1 MKTSQ
6 LHTQRETERQREV
19 CVVCVFCF
27 VFSCFVLWLFLFGFF
42 VVVFGAALT
51 NSPNPGTMLI
61 QLPDPLDVVK
71 DRGATA
77 GPLQLMTSSKATR
90 QVQWHYSLVVIPPSR
105 SIFSL
110 LDIFPL
116 GELQVPR
123 M

>member
-1 MKTSQ
+1 M
-6 LHTQRETERQREV
+6 LCV
-19 CVVCVFCF
+19 CFRFVFCF
-27 VFSCFVLWLFLFGFF
+27 LLFCGCFCLVCL
-42 VVVFGAALT
+42 VVVFEAALT
-51 NSPNPGTMLI
+51 NSPNSGTMLI

-71 DRGATA
+71 DRGPTA

-110 LDIFPL
+110 PDIFPL